1 MNGEKKSMLKEIE
14 DFLDHLQ
21 NEHHYSINTV
31 RAYQRDIEQFYRCIF
46 EQGVDI
52 TDVDA
57 GIIRNYLS
65 QLLMKGETKRSCQR
79 KVAALRHYYSYL
91 LSKGIVQDNPFLYI
105 DPIKSDKR
113 LPSVLYFEQIEDV
126 FKKNRERTDDLM
138 WRDQAILEMLYAT
151 GVRASEFVNIRL
163 RDIDLKR
170 RTIRIKGK
178 GNKDRIVVFSQISKD
193 TLLHYLNECRPSL
206 VAQNKK
212 QFNNEYAFL
221 STSGKELTVR
231 GLQYILEEI
240 ERKIG
245 TNYGLHP
252 HIFRHSFATHLLE
265 GGADL
270 RVIQELLG
278 HESLNTTQIY
288 THVSE
293 EQIISQFNAHHPRA
307 HKK

>member
-1 MNGEKKSMLKEIE
+1 MLSEIKE
-14 DFLDHLQ
+14 FLEHLQ
-21 NEHHYSINTV
+21 YDHGYSPKTV
-31 RAYQRDIEQFYRCIF
+31 ESYGRDIEQFYKIIF

-65 QLLMKGETKRSCQR
+65 YLMMNGVSKRSCAR

-91 LSKGIVQDNPFLYI
+91 LNKNVVQDNPFLYI
-105 DPIKSDKR
+105 DPLKQDKK
-113 LPSVLYFEQIEDV
+113 LPSVLYLEQIESI
-126 FKKNRERTDDLM
+126 FKRNRERIDDLM
-138 WRDQAILEMLYAT
+138 WRDQAILELLYAT

-163 RDIDLKR
+163 RDIDLR
-170 RTIRIKGK
+170 QRTIRIMGK
-178 GNKDRIVVFSQISKD
+178 GRKERMVVFSQSAKD
-193 TLLHYLNECRPSL
+193 TLEHYLNEVRPGI
-206 VAQNKK
+206 AGKNRME
-212 QFNNEYAFL
+212 FNNEYLFL
-221 STSGKELTVR
+221 NANGEQLTVR
-231 GLQYILEEI
+231 GLQYILDDI
-240 ERKIG
+240 EKKIG

-293 EQIISQFNAHHPRA
+293 EQILDQFHAHHPRA
-307 HKK
+307 RKK

>member
-1 MNGEKKSMLKEIE
+1 MLSEIK

-21 NEHHYSINTV
+21 YDHGYSPKTV
-31 RAYQRDIEQFYRCIF
+31 ESYGRDIEQFYKLIF

-65 QLLMKGETKRSCQR
+65 QLMMDGVTKRSCQR

-91 LSKGIVQDNPFLYI
+91 LNKGTVKDNPFLFI
-105 DPIKSDKR
+105 DSLKQDKR
-113 LPSVLYFEQIEDV
+113 LPSVLYLEQIEQI
-126 FKKNRERTDDLM
+126 FKLNRERTDDLM
-138 WRDQAILEMLYAT
+138 WRDQAIMELLYAT

-170 RTIRIKGK
+170 RTIRIMGK
-178 GNKDRIVVFSQISKD
+178 GRKERMVVFSQSSKE
-193 TLLHYLNECRPSL
+193 TLEHYINEVRPGI
-206 VAQNKK
+206 AGKNKLEY
-212 QFNNEYAFL
+212 NNEYLFL
-221 STSGKELTVR
+221 NSNGKQLTIR
-231 GLQYILEEI
+231 GLQYILDDVEK
-240 ERKIG
+240 KIG

-293 EQIISQFNAHHPRA
+293 EQIVDQFQAHHPRA
-307 HKK
+307 FKK

>member
-1 MNGEKKSMLKEIE
+1 MLSEIQ

-21 NEHHYSINTV
+21 YDHGYSPKTV
-31 RAYQRDIEQFYRCIF
+31 ESYGRDIEQFYKLIF

-57 GIIRNYLS
+57 GIIRNYLF
-65 QLLMKGETKRSCQR
+65 QLLSLGVTKRSCQR
-79 KVAALRHYYSYL
+79 KVSALRHYYSYL
-91 LSKGIVQDNPFLYI
+91 LSKEIVKDNPFLFI
-105 DPIKSDKR
+105 DALKQDKR
-113 LPSVLYFEQIEDV
+113 LPSVLYLEQIESI
-126 FKKNRERTDDLM
+126 FKLNKQRNDDLM
-138 WRDQAILEMLYAT
+138 WRDEAIIELLYAT

-163 RDIDLKR
+163 RDVDLKR
-170 RTIRIKGK
+170 RTIRIMGK
-178 GNKDRIVVFSQISKD
+178 GSKERMVVFSQSAKE
-193 TLLHYLNECRPSL
+193 TLERYLNEIRPRI
-206 VAQNKK
+206 AGNNRFE
-212 QFNNEYAFL
+212 FNNEYLFL
-221 STSGKELTVR
+221 NSNGKQLTVR
-231 GLQYILEEI
+231 GLQFILDDI
-240 ERKIG
+240 EKKIG

-293 EQIISQFNAHHPRA
+293 EQILDQFQAHHPRA
-307 HKK
+307 YKK

>member
-1 MNGEKKSMLKEIE
+1 MLSEIK

-21 NEHHYSINTV
+21 FDHGYSLKTV
-31 RAYQRDIEQFYRCIF
+31 ESYGRDIEQFYKLIF

-65 QLLMKGETKRSCQR
+65 QLMMNGISKRSCQR

-91 LSKGIVQDNPFLYI
+91 LNKNIVEDNPFLYI
-105 DPIKSDKR
+105 DPLKQEKR
-113 LPSVLYFEQIEDV
+113 LPSVLYLEQIEEV
-126 FKKNRERTDDLM
+126 FKKNRERTDTLM
-138 WRDQAILEMLYAT
+138 WRDQAILELLYAT
-151 GVRASEFVNIRL
+151 GVRASEFVNIRI
-163 RDIDLKR
+163 RDVDLKQ
-170 RTIRIKGK
+170 RTIRIMGK
-178 GNKDRIVVFSQISKD
+178 GRKERMVVFSQSSKE
-193 TLLHYLNECRPSL
+193 TLEHYLDDVRPGIAGKNRL
-206 VAQNKK
+206 E
-212 QFNNEYAFL
+212 FNNEYLFL
-221 STSGKELTVR
+221 NASGEKLTVR
-231 GLQYILEEI
+231 GLQFILEDI
-240 ERKIG
+240 EKRIG

-293 EQIISQFNAHHPRA
+293 EQILDQFHAHHPRA

>member
-1 MNGEKKSMLKEIE
+1 MLSEIK

-21 NEHHYSINTV
+21 FDHGYSLKTV
-31 RAYQRDIEQFYRCIF
+31 ESYGRDIEQFYKLIF

-65 QLLMKGETKRSCQR
+65 QLMINRISKRSCQR

-91 LSKGIVQDNPFLYI
+91 LNKNIVEDNPFLYI
-105 DPIKSDKR
+105 DPLKQEKR
-113 LPSVLYFEQIEDV
+113 LPSVLYLEQIEEV
-126 FKKNRERTDDLM
+126 FKRNRERTDTLM
-138 WRDQAILEMLYAT
+138 WRDQAILELLYAT

-163 RDIDLKR
+163 RDIDLKQ
-170 RTIRIKGK
+170 RTIRIMGK
-178 GNKDRIVVFSQISKD
+178 GRKERMVVFSQSSKE
-193 TLLHYLNECRPSL
+193 TLEHYLDDVRPGI
-206 VAQNKK
+206 AGKNHFE
-212 QFNNEYAFL
+212 FNNEYLFL
-221 STSGKELTVR
+221 NASGEKLTVR
-231 GLQYILEEI
+231 GLQYILEDI
-240 ERKIG
+240 EKKIG

-293 EQIISQFNAHHPRA
+293 EQILDQFHAHHPRA

>member
-1 MNGEKKSMLKEIE
+1 MLSEIK

-21 NEHHYSINTV
+21 FDHGYSLKTV
-31 RAYQRDIEQFYRCIF
+31 ESYGRDIEQFYKLIF

-65 QLLMKGETKRSCQR
+65 QLMMNGLSKRSCQR

-91 LSKGIVQDNPFLYI
+91 LNKNIVEDNPFLYI
-105 DPIKSDKR
+105 DPLKQEKR
-113 LPSVLYFEQIEDV
+113 LPSVLYLEQIEEV
-126 FKKNRERTDDLM
+126 FKRNRERTDALM
-138 WRDQAILEMLYAT
+138 WRDQAIIELLYAT
-151 GVRASEFVNIRL
+151 GVRASEFVNIRIC
-163 RDIDLKR
+163 DVDLKQ
-170 RTIRIKGK
+170 RTIRIMGK
-178 GNKDRIVVFSQISKD
+178 GRKERMVVFSQSSKE
-193 TLLHYLNECRPSL
+193 TLEHYLDDVRPGIAGKNHL
-206 VAQNKK
+206 E
-212 QFNNEYAFL
+212 FNNEYLFL
-221 STSGKELTVR
+221 NASGEKLTVR
-231 GLQYILEEI
+231 GLQYILEDI
-240 ERKIG
+240 EKKIG

-293 EQIISQFNAHHPRA
+293 EQILDQFHAHHPRA

>member
-1 MNGEKKSMLKEIE
+1 MLSEIK

-21 NEHHYSINTV
+21 FDHGYSLKTV
-31 RAYQRDIEQFYRCIF
+31 ESYGRDIEQFYKLIF

-65 QLLMKGETKRSCQR
+65 QLMMNGLSKRSCQR

-91 LSKGIVQDNPFLYI
+91 LNKNIVEDNPFLYI
-105 DPIKSDKR
+105 DPLKQEKR
-113 LPSVLYFEQIEDV
+113 LPSVLYLEQIEEV
-126 FKKNRERTDDLM
+126 FKRNIERTDTLM
-138 WRDQAILEMLYAT
+138 WRDQAILELLYAT
-151 GVRASEFVNIRL
+151 GVRASEFVNIRI
-163 RDIDLKR
+163 RDVDLKQ
-170 RTIRIKGK
+170 RTIRIMGK
-178 GNKDRIVVFSQISKD
+178 GRKERMVVFSQSCKE
-193 TLLHYLNECRPSL
+193 TLEHYLDDVRPGI
-206 VAQNKK
+206 AGKNHFE
-212 QFNNEYAFL
+212 FNNEYLFL
-221 STSGKELTVR
+221 NASGEKLTVR
-231 GLQYILEEI
+231 GLQYILEDI
-240 ERKIG
+240 EKKIG

-293 EQIISQFNAHHPRA
+293 EQILDQFHAHHPRA

>member
-1 MNGEKKSMLKEIE
+1 MLKEIQE
-14 DFLDHLQ
+14 YLEHLQ
-21 NEHHYSINTV
+21 YDHGYSPKTV
-31 RAYQRDIEQFYRCIF
+31 ESYKRDVEQFYKIIF

-52 TDVDA
+52 TDVDV

-65 QLLMKGETKRSCQR
+65 YLMMNGISKRSCQR
-79 KVAALRHYYSYL
+79 KIAALRHYYSFL
-91 LSKGIVQDNPFLYI
+91 LKKGTVEDNPFIYL
-105 DPIKSDKR
+105 DPLKQEKR
-113 LPSVLYFEQIEDV
+113 LPSVLYMEQIEGI
-126 FKKNRERTDDLM
+126 FERNKERTDPLM
-138 WRDQAILEMLYAT
+138 WRDQAILELLYAT
-151 GVRASEFVNIRL
+151 GVRANEFITIRV

-170 RTIRIKGK
+170 RTIRIMGK
-178 GNKDRIVVFSQISKD
+178 GRKERIVVFSQSSKE
-193 TLLHYLNECRPSL
+193 TLEHYLNEVRPGI
-206 VAQNKK
+206 AGKNKYE
-212 QFNNEYAFL
+212 FNNEYLFL
-221 STSGKELTVR
+221 NSNGKQLTVR
-231 GLQYILEEI
+231 GLQYILDDI
-240 ERKIG
+240 EKKIG

-293 EQIISQFNAHHPRA
+293 EQMIDQFQLHHPRA

>member
-1 MNGEKKSMLKEIE
+1 MLNEIK
-14 DFLDHLQ
+14 DFLEHLQ
-21 NEHHYSINTV
+21 YDHGYSLKTV
-31 RAYQRDIEQFYRCIF
+31 ESYGRDIEQFYKLIF

-65 QLLMKGETKRSCQR
+65 QLMMQGVTKRSCQR

-91 LSKGIVQDNPFLYI
+91 LNKGIVQDNPFLFI
-105 DPIKSDKR
+105 DPLKQDKR
-113 LPSVLYFEQIEDV
+113 LPSVLYLEQIEGI
-126 FKKNRERTDDLM
+126 FKLNKQRTDDLM
-138 WRDQAILEMLYAT
+138 WRDETIMELLYAT

-163 RDIDLKR
+163 RDVDLKR
-170 RTIRIKGK
+170 RTIRIMGK
-178 GNKDRIVVFSQISKD
+178 GQKERIAVFSQSAKE
-193 TLLHYLNECRPSL
+193 TLTHYLNEVRPGI
-206 VAQNKK
+206 AGKNR
-212 QFNNEYAFL
+212 FEYNNEYLFL
-221 STSGKELTVR
+221 NSNGEQLTVR
-231 GLQYILEEI
+231 GLQYILEDVEK
-240 ERKIG
+240 KIG

-265 GGADL
+265 GGADI

-293 EQIISQFNAHHPRA
+293 EQMIDQFQAHHPRA
-307 HKK
+307 FKK

>member
-1 MNGEKKSMLKEIE
+1 MLSEIK

-21 NEHHYSINTV
+21 FDHGYSLKTV
-31 RAYQRDIEQFYRCIF
+31 ESYGRDIEQFYKLIF

-65 QLLMKGETKRSCQR
+65 QLMMNGISKRSCQR

-91 LSKGIVQDNPFLYI
+91 LNKNIVEDNPFLYI
-105 DPIKSDKR
+105 DPLKQEKR
-113 LPSVLYFEQIEDV
+113 LPSVLYLEQIEEV
-126 FKKNRERTDDLM
+126 FKRNRERNDTLM
-138 WRDQAILEMLYAT
+138 WRDQAILELLYAT
-151 GVRASEFVNIRL
+151 GVRASEFVNIRI
-163 RDIDLKR
+163 RDVDLKQ
-170 RTIRIKGK
+170 RTIRIMGK
-178 GNKDRIVVFSQISKD
+178 GRKERMVVFSQSSKE
-193 TLLHYLNECRPSL
+193 TLEHYLDDVRPGIAGKNHL
-206 VAQNKK
+206 E
-212 QFNNEYAFL
+212 FNNEYLFL
-221 STSGKELTVR
+221 NASGEKLTVR
-231 GLQYILEEI
+231 GLQYILEDI
-240 ERKIG
+240 EKKIG

-293 EQIISQFNAHHPRA
+293 EQILDQFHAHHPRA

>member
-1 MNGEKKSMLKEIE
+1 MLSEIQ

-21 NEHHYSINTV
+21 YDHGYSPKTV
-31 RAYQRDIEQFYRCIF
+31 ESYGRDIEQFYKLIF

-65 QLLMKGETKRSCQR
+65 QLLSLGVTKRSCQR
-79 KVAALRHYYSYL
+79 KVSALRHYYSYL
-91 LSKGIVQDNPFLYI
+91 LSKKIVKDNPFLYI
-105 DPIKSDKR
+105 NPLKLDKK
-113 LPSVLYFEQIEDV
+113 LPSVLYLEQIESI
-126 FKKNRERTDDLM
+126 FKLNKQRNDDLM
-138 WRDQAILEMLYAT
+138 WRDEAIIELLYAT

-163 RDIDLKR
+163 RDVDLKR
-170 RTIRIKGK
+170 RTIRIMGK
-178 GNKDRIVVFSQISKD
+178 GSKERMVVFSQSAKE
-193 TLLHYLNECRPSL
+193 TLERYLNEIRPRI
-206 VAQNKK
+206 AGNNRFE
-212 QFNNEYAFL
+212 FNNEYLFL
-221 STSGKELTVR
+221 NSNGKQLTVR
-231 GLQYILEEI
+231 GLQFILDDI
-240 ERKIG
+240 ENKIG

-278 HESLNTTQIY
+278 HESLNTTQVY

-293 EQIISQFNAHHPRA
+293 EQILDQFQAHHPRA
-307 HKK
+307 YKK

>member
-1 MNGEKKSMLKEIE
+1 MLSEIK

-21 NEHHYSINTV
+21 FDHGYSLKTV
-31 RAYQRDIEQFYRCIF
+31 ESYGRDIEQFYKLIF

-65 QLLMKGETKRSCQR
+65 QLMMNGISKRSCQR

-91 LSKGIVQDNPFLYI
+91 LNKNIVEDNPFLYI
-105 DPIKSDKR
+105 DPLKQEKR
-113 LPSVLYFEQIEDV
+113 LPNVLYLEQIEEV
-126 FKKNRERTDDLM
+126 FKRNRERTDALM
-138 WRDQAILEMLYAT
+138 WRDQAILELLYAT
-151 GVRASEFVNIRL
+151 GVRASEFINIRI
-163 RDIDLKR
+163 RDVDLKQ
-170 RTIRIKGK
+170 RTIRIMGK
-178 GNKDRIVVFSQISKD
+178 GRKERMVVFSQSSKE
-193 TLLHYLNECRPSL
+193 TLEHYLDDVRPGIAGKNHL
-206 VAQNKK
+206 E
-212 QFNNEYAFL
+212 FNNEYLFL
-221 STSGKELTVR
+221 NASGEKLTVR
-231 GLQYILEEI
+231 GLQYILEDI
-240 ERKIG
+240 EKKIG

-293 EQIISQFNAHHPRA
+293 EQILDQFHAHHPRA

>member
-1 MNGEKKSMLKEIE
+1 MLSEIK

-21 NEHHYSINTV
+21 FDHGYSLKTV
-31 RAYQRDIEQFYRCIF
+31 ESYGRDIEQFYKLIF

-65 QLLMKGETKRSCQR
+65 QLMMNGISKRSCQR

-91 LSKGIVQDNPFLYI
+91 LNKNIVEDNPFLYI
-105 DPIKSDKR
+105 DPLKQEKR
-113 LPSVLYFEQIEDV
+113 LPSVLYLEQIEEV
-126 FKKNRERTDDLM
+126 FKRNRERTDTLM
-138 WRDQAILEMLYAT
+138 WRDQAILELLYAT
-151 GVRASEFVNIRL
+151 GVRASEFVNIRI
-163 RDIDLKR
+163 RDVDLKQ
-170 RTIRIKGK
+170 RTIRIMGK
-178 GNKDRIVVFSQISKD
+178 GRKERMVVFSQSSKE
-193 TLLHYLNECRPSL
+193 TLEHYLDDVRPGIAGKNHL
-206 VAQNKK
+206 E
-212 QFNNEYAFL
+212 FNNEYLFL
-221 STSGKELTVR
+221 NASGEKLTVR
-231 GLQYILEEI
+231 GLQYILEDI
-240 ERKIG
+240 EKKIG

-293 EQIISQFNAHHPRA
+293 EQILDQFHAHHPRA

>member
-1 MNGEKKSMLKEIE
+1 MLTEIK
-14 DFLDHLQ
+14 DFLEHLQ
-21 NEHHYSINTV
+21 YDHGYSPKTV
-31 RAYQRDIEQFYRCIF
+31 ESYARDIEQFYRLIF

-65 QLLMKGETKRSCQR
+65 QLMMNGVTKRSCQR
-79 KVAALRHYYSYL
+79 KLSALKHYYSYL
-91 LSKGIVQDNPFLYI
+91 LNKGVLKDNPFLYI
-105 DPIKSDKR
+105 DSLKQDQR
-113 LPSVLYFEQIEDV
+113 LPSVLYLEQIENL
-126 FKKNRERTDDLM
+126 FRLNKKRTDDLM
-138 WRDQAILEMLYAT
+138 WRDEAIIELLYAT

-170 RTIRIKGK
+170 RTIRIMGK
-178 GNKDRIVVFSQISKD
+178 GRKERIVVFSQSARE
-193 TLLHYLNECRPSL
+193 TLVHYLDDVRPGIAGKNRL
-206 VAQNKK
+206 
-212 QFNNEYAFL
+212 QFNIEYVFL
-221 STSGKELTVR
+221 NSNGEQLSVR
-231 GLQYILEEI
+231 GLQYILEDI
-240 ERKIG
+240 EKKIG

-278 HESLNTTQIY
+278 HESLNATQIY

-293 EQIISQFNAHHPRA
+293 EQIIDQFSAHHPRA
-307 HKK
+307 FKK

>member
-1 MNGEKKSMLKEIE
+1 MLSEIK

-21 NEHHYSINTV
+21 FDHGYSLKTV
-31 RAYQRDIEQFYRCIF
+31 ESYGRDIEQFYKLIF

-65 QLLMKGETKRSCQR
+65 QLMMNGISKRSCQR

-91 LSKGIVQDNPFLYI
+91 LNKNIVEDNPFLYI
-105 DPIKSDKR
+105 DPLKQEKR
-113 LPSVLYFEQIEDV
+113 LPSVLYLEQIEEV
-126 FKKNRERTDDLM
+126 FKRNRERTDTLM
-138 WRDQAILEMLYAT
+138 WRDQAILELLYAT
-151 GVRASEFVNIRL
+151 GVRASEFINIRI
-163 RDIDLKR
+163 RDVDLKQ
-170 RTIRIKGK
+170 RTIRIMGK
-178 GNKDRIVVFSQISKD
+178 GRKERMVVFSQSSKE
-193 TLLHYLNECRPSL
+193 TLEHYLDDVRPGIAGKNHL
-206 VAQNKK
+206 E
-212 QFNNEYAFL
+212 FNNEYLFL
-221 STSGKELTVR
+221 NASGEKLTVR
-231 GLQYILEEI
+231 GLQYILEDI
-240 ERKIG
+240 EKRIG

-293 EQIISQFNAHHPRA
+293 EQILDQFHAHHPRA

>member
-1 MNGEKKSMLKEIE
+1 MLSEIK

-21 NEHHYSINTV
+21 FDHGYSLKTV
-31 RAYQRDIEQFYRCIF
+31 ESYGRDIEQFYKLIF

-65 QLLMKGETKRSCQR
+65 QLMMNGISKRSCQR

-91 LSKGIVQDNPFLYI
+91 LNKNIVEDNPFLYI
-105 DPIKSDKR
+105 DPLKQEKR
-113 LPSVLYFEQIEDV
+113 LPSVLYLEQIEEV
-126 FKKNRERTDDLM
+126 FKRNRERTDTLM
-138 WRDQAILEMLYAT
+138 WRDQAILELLYAT
-151 GVRASEFVNIRL
+151 GVRASEFVNIRI
-163 RDIDLKR
+163 RDVDLKQ
-170 RTIRIKGK
+170 RTIRIMGK
-178 GNKDRIVVFSQISKD
+178 GRKERMVVFSQSSKE
-193 TLLHYLNECRPSL
+193 TLEHYLDDVRPGIAGKNRL
-206 VAQNKK
+206 E
-212 QFNNEYAFL
+212 FNNEYLFL
-221 STSGKELTVR
+221 NASGEKLTVR
-231 GLQYILEEI
+231 GLQYILEDI
-240 ERKIG
+240 EKKIG

-293 EQIISQFNAHHPRA
+293 EQILDQFHAHHPRA

>member
-1 MNGEKKSMLKEIE
+1 MLSEIQ

-21 NEHHYSINTV
+21 YDHGYSPNTV
-31 RAYQRDIEQFYRCIF
+31 ESYGRDIEQFYKLIF

-65 QLLMKGETKRSCQR
+65 QLLSLGVTKRSCQR
-79 KVAALRHYYSYL
+79 KVSALRHYYSYL
-91 LSKGIVQDNPFLYI
+91 LTKEIVKDNPFLYI
-105 DPIKSDKR
+105 DPLKQDKR
-113 LPSVLYFEQIEDV
+113 LPSVLYLEQIESI
-126 FKKNRERTDDLM
+126 FKLNKQRNDDLM
-138 WRDQAILEMLYAT
+138 WRDEAIIELLYAT

-170 RTIRIKGK
+170 RTIRIMGK
-178 GNKDRIVVFSQISKD
+178 GSKERMVVFSQSAKE
-193 TLLHYLNECRPSL
+193 TLERYLNEIRPRI
-206 VAQNKK
+206 AGKNRFE
-212 QFNNEYAFL
+212 FNNEYLFL
-221 STSGKELTVR
+221 NSNGKQLTVR
-231 GLQYILEEI
+231 GLQFILDDI
-240 ERKIG
+240 EKKIG

-278 HESLNTTQIY
+278 HESLNTTQVY

-293 EQIISQFNAHHPRA
+293 EQILDQFQAHHPRA
-307 HKK
+307 YKK

>member
-1 MNGEKKSMLKEIE
+1 MLSEIQ

-21 NEHHYSINTV
+21 YDHGYSSKTV
-31 RAYQRDIEQFYRCIF
+31 ESYERDIEQFYKLIF

-65 QLLMKGETKRSCQR
+65 QLLSLGVTKRSCQR
-79 KVAALRHYYSYL
+79 KISALRHYYSYL
-91 LSKGIVQDNPFLYI
+91 LSKEIVKDNPFLYI
-105 DPIKSDKR
+105 DPLKQDKR
-113 LPSVLYFEQIEDV
+113 LPSVLYLEQIESI
-126 FKKNRERTDDLM
+126 FKLNKQRNDDLM
-138 WRDQAILEMLYAT
+138 WRDEAIIELLYAT

-163 RDIDLKR
+163 RDVDLKR
-170 RTIRIKGK
+170 RTIRIMGK
-178 GNKDRIVVFSQISKD
+178 GSKERMVVFSQSAKE
-193 TLLHYLNECRPSL
+193 TLEHYLNEIRPRI
-206 VAQNKK
+206 AGNNRFE
-212 QFNNEYAFL
+212 FNNEYLFL
-221 STSGKELTVR
+221 NSNGKQLTVR
-231 GLQYILEEI
+231 GLQFILDDI
-240 ERKIG
+240 EKKIG

-293 EQIISQFNAHHPRA
+293 EQILDQFQAHHPRA
-307 HKK
+307 YKK

>member
-1 MNGEKKSMLKEIE
+1 MLSEIK

-21 NEHHYSINTV
+21 FDHGYSLKTV
-31 RAYQRDIEQFYRCIF
+31 ESYGRDIEQFYKLIF

-65 QLLMKGETKRSCQR
+65 QLMMNGLSKRSCQR

-91 LSKGIVQDNPFLYI
+91 LNKNIVEDNPFLYI
-105 DPIKSDKR
+105 DPLKQEKR
-113 LPSVLYFEQIEDV
+113 LPSVLYLEQIEEV
-126 FKKNRERTDDLM
+126 FKRNRERTDALM
-138 WRDQAILEMLYAT
+138 WRDQAIIELLYAT
-151 GVRASEFVNIRL
+151 GVRASEFVNIRI
-163 RDIDLKR
+163 RDVDLKQ
-170 RTIRIKGK
+170 RTIRIMGK
-178 GNKDRIVVFSQISKD
+178 GRKERMVVFSQSSKE
-193 TLLHYLNECRPSL
+193 TLEHYLDDVRPGIAGKNHL
-206 VAQNKK
+206 E
-212 QFNNEYAFL
+212 FNNEYLFL
-221 STSGKELTVR
+221 NASGEKLTVR
-231 GLQYILEEI
+231 GLQYILEDI
-240 ERKIG
+240 EKKIG

-293 EQIISQFNAHHPRA
+293 EQILDQFHAHHPRA

>member
-1 MNGEKKSMLKEIE
+1 MLSEIQ

-21 NEHHYSINTV
+21 YDHGYSPKTV
-31 RAYQRDIEQFYRCIF
+31 ESYGRDIEQFYKLIF

-65 QLLMKGETKRSCQR
+65 QLLSLGVTKRSCQR
-79 KVAALRHYYSYL
+79 KVSALRHYYSYL
-91 LSKGIVQDNPFLYI
+91 LSKEIVKDNPFLFI
-105 DPIKSDKR
+105 DALKQDKR
-113 LPSVLYFEQIEDV
+113 LPSVLYLEQIESI
-126 FKKNRERTDDLM
+126 FKLNKQRNDDLM
-138 WRDQAILEMLYAT
+138 WRDEAIIELLYAT

-163 RDIDLKR
+163 RDVDLKR
-170 RTIRIKGK
+170 RTIRIMGK
-178 GNKDRIVVFSQISKD
+178 GSKERLVVFSQSAKE
-193 TLLHYLNECRPSL
+193 TLERYLNEIRPRI
-206 VAQNKK
+206 AGNNRFE
-212 QFNNEYAFL
+212 FNNEYLFL
-221 STSGKELTVR
+221 NSNGKQITVR
-231 GLQYILEEI
+231 GLQFILDDI
-240 ERKIG
+240 EKKIG

-293 EQIISQFNAHHPRA
+293 EQILDQFQAHHPRA
-307 HKK
+307 YKK